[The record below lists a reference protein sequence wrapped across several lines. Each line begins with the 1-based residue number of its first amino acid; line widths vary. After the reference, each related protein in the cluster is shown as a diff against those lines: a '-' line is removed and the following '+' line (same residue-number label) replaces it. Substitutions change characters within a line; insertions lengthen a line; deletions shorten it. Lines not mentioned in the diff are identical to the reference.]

1 MTDDPTLAAAQMAAA
16 AAGMGAAARVALA
29 LHGGARGVRLC
40 VEGFVGSML
49 GVIAAGAALWWDPS
63 LRDAGWPLLMVA
75 SVAGLAGALGT
86 RGLDLL
92 EAALRKRIT

>member
-1 MTDDPTLAAAQMAAA
+1 MTEDPTLSVVKMGLTAATF
-16 AAGMGAAARVALA
+16 GSAARVALA

-86 RGLDLL
+86 RGLDLA